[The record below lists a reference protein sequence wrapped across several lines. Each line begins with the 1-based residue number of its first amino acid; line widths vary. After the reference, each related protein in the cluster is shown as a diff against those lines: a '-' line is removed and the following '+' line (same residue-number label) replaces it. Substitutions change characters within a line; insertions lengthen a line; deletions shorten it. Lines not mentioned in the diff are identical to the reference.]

1 MSHDSPCLM
10 CGACCSSFRVSFY
23 WAEADDSPGGTVPTE
38 LTNSLP
44 PSRRCMKGTDTY
56 APRCIALQGTVGEGV
71 SCSIYAHRPSPCH
84 EVQVGDDQC
93 QRARAKHGLPPL
105 PL

>member
-1 MSHDSPCLM
+1 MSNDSPCLT

-23 WAEADDSPGGTVPTE
+23 WAEADDSPGGTVPAE

-71 SCSIYAHRPSPCH
+71 SCNIYAQRPSPCH
-84 EVQVGDDQC
+84 EVQVGDGQC

-105 PL
+105 QL